1 MEDGEAESESD
12 TLKKEDDNKEDVVVV
27 WFLVC
32 IEKYDIVAF
41 NTLGDQDP
49 LTTSFVTY
57 VLEESIKQSEMQRV
71 SLLLAWEIST
81 FADIDRLA

>member
-1 MEDGEAESESD
+1 MEDGEAEAVPD
-12 TLKKEDDNKEDVVVV
+12 TVKEDENKEDVVVV

-49 LTTSFVTY
+49 PTMY
-57 VLEESIKQSEMQRV
+57 V
-71 SLLLAWEIST
+71 
-81 FADIDRLA
+81 

>member
-1 MEDGEAESESD
+1 MENGEAKSESD

-49 LTTSFVTY
+49 LTSFVMY
-57 VLEESIKQSEMQRV
+57 VVEESIKQSEMQRV

>member
-1 MEDGEAESESD
+1 MEDGEAEPESD

-49 LTTSFVTY
+49 PTMY
-57 VLEESIKQSEMQRV
+57 V
-71 SLLLAWEIST
+71 
-81 FADIDRLA
+81 

>member
-49 LTTSFVTY
+49 LTSFVMY
-57 VLEESIKQSEMQRV
+57 VVEESIKQSEMQRV

>member
-32 IEKYDIVAF
+32 IEKYDSVAF

-49 LTTSFVTY
+49 LTSFVMY
-57 VLEESIKQSEMQRV
+57 VVEESIKQSEMQRV

>member
-12 TLKKEDDNKEDVVVV
+12 TLKEDDNKEDVVVV

-49 LTTSFVTY
+49 LTSFVMY
-57 VLEESIKQSEMQRV
+57 VVEESIKQSEMQRV